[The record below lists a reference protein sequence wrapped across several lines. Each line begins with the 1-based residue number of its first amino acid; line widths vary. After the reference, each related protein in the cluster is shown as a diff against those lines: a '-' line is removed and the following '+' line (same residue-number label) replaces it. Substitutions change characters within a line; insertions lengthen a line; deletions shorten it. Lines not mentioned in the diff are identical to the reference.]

1 MIAAI
6 VNLIIYIVVLGIL
19 YAVVVYAVDNL
30 LPDPPA
36 RIIKVVC
43 VILLALV
50 LVLMLINLL
59 GGGAGLDMPKLVQ

>member
-6 VNLIIYIVVLGIL
+6 VNLIIYIVDLGIL

>member
-1 MIAAI
+1 MISAI

-43 VILLALV
+43 VVLLALV

-59 GGGAGLDMPKLVQ
+59 GGGGGLNLPKLAG

>member
-59 GGGAGLDMPKLVQ
+59 GGGAGLDMPELVQ

>member
-36 RIIKVVC
+36 RIVKVV
-43 VILLALV
+43 VVVLLALA
-50 LVLMLINLL
+50 LILMLLNMLGV
-59 GGGAGLDMPKLVQ
+59 GGGLNMPKLVQ

>member
-6 VNLIIYIVVLGIL
+6 VNLIVYIVVIGIL
-19 YAVVVYAVDNL
+19 YAVLVYAVDNL

-36 RIIKVVC
+36 RIVKVVC
-43 VILLALV
+43 TVLLALV
-50 LVLMLINLL
+50 LVLLLINLL

>member
-6 VNLIIYIVVLGIL
+6 VNLIIYIVILGIL

-50 LVLMLINLL
+50 FVLMLVNLL
-59 GGGAGLDMPKLVQ
+59 GGGGGLNLPKLVN

>member
-6 VNLIIYIVVLGIL
+6 INLIVYIVVIGVL
-19 YAVVVYAVDNL
+19 YAVFVYAVDNL

-36 RIIKVVC
+36 RIVKVVC
-43 VILLALV
+43 VILLALA
-50 LVLMLINLL
+50 LILILINML

>member
-43 VILLALV
+43 VVLLALV

-59 GGGAGLDMPKLVQ
+59 GGGGGLNLPKFTG

>member
-59 GGGAGLDMPKLVQ
+59 GGGAGLDMPQLVQ

>member
-6 VNLIIYIVVLGIL
+6 INLIIWVVILGLL

-36 RIIKVVC
+36 RIVKVV
-43 VILLALV
+43 VVVLLALA
-50 LVLMLINLL
+50 LILILIDMLGV
-59 GGGAGLDMPKLVQ
+59 GGGLNMPKLVQ

>member
-36 RIIKVVC
+36 RIVKVVC

-59 GGGAGLDMPKLVQ
+59 GGGAGLNLPKLVQ

>member
-6 VNLIIYIVVLGIL
+6 INLIIWVVILGLL

-36 RIIKVVC
+36 RIVKVVC
-43 VILLALV
+43 VILLALA
-50 LVLMLINLL
+50 LILILINML

>member
-1 MIAAI
+1 MISAI

-43 VILLALV
+43 VVLLALV

-59 GGGAGLDMPKLVQ
+59 GGGGGLNLPKLTG

>member
-6 VNLIIYIVVLGIL
+6 INLIIWVVILGLL

-36 RIIKVVC
+36 RIVKVV
-43 VILLALV
+43 VVVLLALA
-50 LVLMLINLL
+50 LIPMLLNMLGV
-59 GGGAGLDMPKLVQ
+59 GGGLNMPKLVQ

>member
-6 VNLIIYIVVLGIL
+6 INLIIWVVILGLL

-36 RIIKVVC
+36 RIVKVV
-43 VILLALV
+43 VVVLLALA
-50 LVLMLINLL
+50 LILMLLNMLGV
-59 GGGAGLDMPKLVQ
+59 GGGLNMPKLVQ

>member
-6 VNLIIYIVVLGIL
+6 INLIVWIVVLGLL

-36 RIIKVVC
+36 RIVKVV
-43 VILLALV
+43 VVVLLALA
-50 LVLMLINLL
+50 LILMLLNMLGV
-59 GGGAGLDMPKLVQ
+59 GGGLNMPKLVQ